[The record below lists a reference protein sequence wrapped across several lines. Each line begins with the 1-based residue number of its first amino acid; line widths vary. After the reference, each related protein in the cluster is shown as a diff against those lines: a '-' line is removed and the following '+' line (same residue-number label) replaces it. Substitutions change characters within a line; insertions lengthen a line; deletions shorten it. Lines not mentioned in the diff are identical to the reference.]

1 MRSILLA
8 TDGSAGA
15 AQRAADIAAALAKAV
30 SGSLLILT
38 VGGNLSAGEMK
49 ELARAEGNAGDALE
63 ALSKQVLAHAKLCAE
78 RAGVSDVPG
87 GGGMGRSG

>member
-15 AQRAADIAAALAKAV
+15 ERAADIAAALAKAV